1 MDICNVLY
9 GMELG
14 TLVIRFSRCS
24 AIALISFIVASA
36 SCPDLY
42 GISMRLFVHTLLL
55 LVYHAPR
62 SLEFHN

>member
-1 MDICNVLY
+1 MDVCNVLY

-55 LVYHAPR
+55 VYHALR